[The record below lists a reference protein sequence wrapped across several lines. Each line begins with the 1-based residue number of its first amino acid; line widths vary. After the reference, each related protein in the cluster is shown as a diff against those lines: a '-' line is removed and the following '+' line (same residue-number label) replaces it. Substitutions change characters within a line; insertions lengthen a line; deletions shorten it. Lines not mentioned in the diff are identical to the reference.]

1 MVTRSNY
8 ISIATL
14 LTLSSSGCVYRV
26 CVHNKSVSKGAFKMH
41 FELVLA
47 ILDHVFL
54 HLKDIDSHCINFT
67 DNLHIKHCCNNRK
80 LYVDLKIN
88 QNEHLLN

>member
-1 MVTRSNY
+1 
-8 ISIATL
+8 
-14 LTLSSSGCVYRV
+14 
-26 CVHNKSVSKGAFKMH
+26 MH
-41 FELVLA
+41 FELFLA
-47 ILDHVFL
+47 FLDNVFL

-67 DNLHIKHCCNNRK
+67 DKLHIKHCCNNRK